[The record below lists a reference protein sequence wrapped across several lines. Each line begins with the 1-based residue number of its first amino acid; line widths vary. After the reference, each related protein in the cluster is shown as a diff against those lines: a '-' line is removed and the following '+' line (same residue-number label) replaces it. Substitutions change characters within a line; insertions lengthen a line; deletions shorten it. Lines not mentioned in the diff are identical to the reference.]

1 MFFSVDVPTSKHVR
15 YPQMA
20 HLFGGNAAGFCQT
33 RMGCKFVWGEVKEI
47 NGEQKTATYQPIFAK
62 NREAW

>member
-1 MFFSVDVPTSKHVR
+1 
-15 YPQMA
+15 MA